1 MSDTDAGAPRRVFWH
16 RDLPPVRAEIVNEQM
31 VEAVSQRV
39 PGALLQ
45 RDDRWHRCHD
55 SLMRE
60 ANARI
65 EQELTRLDGH
75 YAHVIDESID
85 SRHDDAA
92 GEAWLHG
99 RFTFVM
105 YRDPQAPAA

>member
-1 MSDTDAGAPRRVFWH
+1 MSDTDARAPQTVFWH
-16 RDLPPVRAEIVNEQM
+16 RDLPPVGAEMVSEQM
-31 VEAVSQRV
+31 VEAVSRRV

-45 RDDRWHRCHD
+45 RDDRWHRCYD
-55 SLMRE
+55 SLMIE
-60 ANARI
+60 ATARI
-65 EQELTRLDGH
+65 EQELTRLRGD
-75 YAHVIDESID
+75 YAHVTDESID

-105 YRDPQAPAA
+105 YRDPQTAA